1 VTAPA
6 VAAFDVDGTLA
17 KGDCV
22 VPFLRRIAGIRGLAA
37 AVARQPVRLG
47 LALARRDRDLV
58 KALVVGSVH
67 RGRPVDTVRAIGAEF
82 AVDVERNR
90 LRPDVLARLRWHQE
104 QGHRTVL
111 VSASLRSYLEPLAC
125 SLGVDDVLCTDVA
138 VEDGRY
144 AGELLGANCRGVEK
158 VARLR
163 AWLAAEGLESVPLWA
178 YGDSRGDAPML
189 DAADHPVWVRDD
201 TVHAVPTGF
210 DR

>member
-1 VTAPA
+1 

-22 VPFLRRIAGIRGLAA
+22 VPFLRRIAGARGLAA

-47 LALARRDRDLV
+47 VALARRDRDLV

-67 RGRPVDTVRAIGAEF
+67 RGRPVDAVRAIGADF

-90 LRPDVLARLRWHQE
+90 LRPDVVARLRWHQE

-111 VSASLRSYLEPLAC
+111 VSASLRAYLDPLAR
-125 SLGVDDVLCTDVA
+125 SLGVDDVLCTDVS
-138 VEDGRY
+138 VDDGRY
-144 AGELLGANCRGVEK
+144 AGELLGANCRGTEK

-178 YGDSRGDAPML
+178 YGDSKGDGPML
-189 DAADHPVWVRDD
+189 AAADHPVWVGDD
-201 TVHAVPTGF
+201 TVLAVPTGF